1 MDPILLIIPLG
12 VCAVCCLCV
21 LALYFYV
28 YYYANTLPKPTKKPK
43 TKGKNKGAA
52 PPTSSSPMTYAI
64 PEGIKT
70 DCPPNKRGVIGW
82 ENNFRTGKSFM
93 WCSDDNGVKSDG
105 IGFKELGNDK
115 LSFLSVPRGMKATIF
130 ENIDKNGLVKTFET
144 GEWDLHTLT
153 FENGHKLA
161 DRASSIR
168 IEGTPPD
175 AGPPESNAYVPQMRY

>member
-12 VCAVCCLCV
+12 LCAVCCLCL
-21 LALYFYV
+21 LALCFYYFY
-28 YYYANTLPKPTKKPK
+28 YEMMPASTTPKPTKKQKP
-43 TKGKNKGAA
+43 KGKNKGPTA
-52 PPTSSSPMTYAI
+52 PPMTYAI

-82 ENNFRTGKSFM
+82 EHNFRTGKAFM

-105 IGFKELGNDK
+105 LGFKELGNDK
-115 LSFLSVPRGMKATIF
+115 LSFLSVPRGMKATVF
-130 ENIDKNGLVKTFET
+130 ENIDKNGLTKTFET

-175 AGPPESNAYVPQMRY
+175 AGPHESDAYIPQMRY